1 MNAFKK
7 VFGFIWQR
15 IALPELTAL
24 LPIVIPVVAGLA
36 GERIPGQTKK
46 KLALSRIR
54 EELKA
59 RKQSATDRAINLA
72 IELALTRN
80 QR

>member
-1 MNAFKK
+1 MNVFKK
-7 VFGFIWQR
+7 VLGFLWQR

-24 LPIVIPVVAGLA
+24 LPIVIPIVAGLA
-36 GERIPGQTKK
+36 GERLPGTTKK
-46 KLALSRIR
+46 KVALTRIR

-72 IELALTRN
+72 IELALSRK
-80 QR
+80 